1 MFFSMGVAVVGTG
14 VAVGVGVTWAAGW
27 EVHPATRIPINRTAR
42 TINSF
47 FMHVFFVISVYKH
60 IQFFSGLPV
69 TTVPENL
76 AELESSWNQGDQKG
90 RSWSKTSMRYLSDQ
104 W

>member
-1 MFFSMGVAVVGTG
+1 MGVAVVGTG

-76 AELESSWNQGDQKG
+76 ANWREVGNKG
-90 RSWSKTSMRYLSDQ
+90 IRKAGVRVKPV
-104 W
+104 